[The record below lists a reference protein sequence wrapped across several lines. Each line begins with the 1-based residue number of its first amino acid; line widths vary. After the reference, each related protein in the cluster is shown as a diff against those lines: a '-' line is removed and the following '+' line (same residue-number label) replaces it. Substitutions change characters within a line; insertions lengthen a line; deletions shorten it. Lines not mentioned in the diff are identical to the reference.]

1 MKNKSLY
8 IAIAVVV
15 LIGSY
20 FLGNYIFQKQQNENL
35 ALLGQ
40 ENAELFVRDYSPRM
54 GSSKPKVLLIEF
66 LDPECESCRAFYPYV
81 KQIMK
86 DNMEDVQLIVR
97 YMPYH
102 KNSKF
107 VIKILEATR
116 KQNKYWETLEI
127 LFRYQPEW
135 GNHHNPNPELIW
147 TYLPMI
153 GVDIAKVKQD
163 MNDPE
168 FVKIIEQDKSD
179 GESLGVRGT
188 PSFFINGKQLK
199 EFGYQQ
205 LLDMIK
211 TELDKK

>member
-1 MKNKSLY
+1 MKNKSLF
-8 IAIAVVV
+8 IGIAVVV

-20 FLGNYIFQKQQNENL
+20 FLGNYIFKQQQNENL

-86 DNMEDVQLIVR
+86 DHMEDVQLIVR
-97 YMPYH
+97 YI
-102 KNSKF
+102 
-107 VIKILEATR
+107 IKVLEASR
-116 KQNKYWETLEI
+116 KQNKYWEVLEI

-147 TYLPMI
+147 TYLPMVGI
-153 GVDIAKVKQD
+153 DIAKIKED
-163 MNDPE
+163 MKNPE
-168 FVKIIEQDKSD
+168 FDKIIAQDKAD
-179 GESLGVRGT
+179 GELLKVRAT
-188 PSFFINGKQLK
+188 PSFFINGKPLT
-199 EFGYQQ
+199 EFGYQP
-205 LLDMIK
+205 LLNMIK
-211 TELDKK
+211 TELEKK

>member
-1 MKNKSLY
+1 MKNKSLFIG
-8 IAIAVVV
+8 IAAVV

-20 FLGNYIFQKQQNENL
+20 FLGNYIFKQQQNENL

-86 DNMEDVQLIVR
+86 DHMEDVQLIVR
-97 YMPYH
+97 YMPFH

-107 VIKILEATR
+107 VIKVLEASR
-116 KQNKYWETLEI
+116 KQNKYWEVLEI

-147 TYLPMI
+147 TYLPMVGI
-153 GVDIAKVKQD
+153 DIAKIKED
-163 MNDPE
+163 MKNPE
-168 FVKIIEQDKSD
+168 FDKIIAQDKAD
-179 GESLGVRGT
+179 GELLKVRAT
-188 PSFFINGKQLK
+188 PSFFINGKPLT
-199 EFGYQQ
+199 EFGYQP
-205 LLDMIK
+205 LLNMIK
-211 TELDKK
+211 TELEKK

>member
-1 MKNKSLY
+1 MKNKSLF
-8 IAIAVVV
+8 IGIAVVV

-20 FLGNYIFQKQQNENL
+20 FLGNYIFKQQQNENL

-86 DNMEDVQLIVR
+86 DHMEDVQLIVR
-97 YMPYH
+97 YMPFH

-107 VIKILEATR
+107 VIKVLEASR
-116 KQNKYWETLEI
+116 KQNKYWEVLEI

-147 TYLPMI
+147 TYLPMVGI
-153 GVDIAKVKQD
+153 DIAKIKED
-163 MNDPE
+163 MKNPE
-168 FVKIIEQDKSD
+168 FDKIIAQDKAD
-179 GESLGVRGT
+179 GELLKVRAT
-188 PSFFINGKQLK
+188 PSFFINGKPLT
-199 EFGYQQ
+199 EFGYQP
-205 LLDMIK
+205 LLNMIK
-211 TELDKK
+211 TELEKK

>member
-1 MKNKSLY
+1 MKNKSLF
-8 IAIAVVV
+8 IGIAVVV

-20 FLGNYIFQKQQNENL
+20 FLGNYIFKQQQNENL

-86 DNMEDVQLIVR
+86 DHMEDVQLIVR
-97 YMPYH
+97 YMPFH
-102 KNSKF
+102 KNSTF
-107 VIKILEATR
+107 VIKVLEASR
-116 KQNKYWETLEI
+116 KQNKYWEALEV

-147 TYLPMI
+147 TYLPMVGI
-153 GVDIAKVKQD
+153 DIAKIKED
-163 MNDPE
+163 MKNPE
-168 FVKIIEQDKSD
+168 FDKIIAQDKSD
-179 GESLGVRGT
+179 GDKLGVRAT
-188 PSFFINGKQLK
+188 PSFFINGKPLT
-199 EFGYQQ
+199 EFGYQP
-205 LLDMIK
+205 LLNMIK
-211 TELDKK
+211 AELEKK